1 MANPDRKGMEK
12 WQRIALAL
20 VLAGLSWF
28 GVQLPARADGVVRG
42 FYFFSAD
49 CSHCQAVAKDVLPGI
64 QSRFGAQLELRFFDI
79 REPANLKVLEAL
91 EARYGVSNPGV
102 PEAFIGQDVLVGEDA
117 MRTNLAGTIEKYL
130 AAGGVDFPTGDMP
143 VPVAEVSPTAEPTT
157 SAPVMNL
164 VYFYKGGCQECE
176 RAKYVLDTLSK
187 QYPSLQ
193 VLSLDIAQ
201 RADLNE
207 ALAERIGLPVSKR
220 LVTPAIF
227 IGDDALVGNEVT
239 LPRLQALL
247 DHYREAGAPPI
258 WQQVQTQAARE
269 TIAQRFRS
277 FGPLTVVGAGLID
290 GINPCAFAT
299 VVFFISY
306 LAFLGRR
313 RREILAVGAA
323 FTLGVFLTY
332 LLVGLGALKFVQA
345 LAGVSVLGRAIYG
358 LTAVLC
364 IGFAGVSVHDAWQAY
379 HGKPEAMQMRLPR
392 ALRQRVHRVIRE
404 NGAAPAFV
412 GIALVTGFVVSL
424 IELACTG
431 QVYLPTILF
440 VLGEPQLRLHA
451 ISYLVL
457 YNLVFVLPL
466 VVVFVV
472 AALGTSSTR
481 LATVVQRHTGTIKLL
496 TAAVF
501 ALLGAWMLTT
511 VL

>member
-1 MANPDRKGMEK
+1 
-12 WQRIALAL
+12 
-20 VLAGLSWF
+20 
-28 GVQLPARADGVVRG
+28 
-42 FYFFSAD
+42 
-49 CSHCQAVAKDVLPGI
+49 
-64 QSRFGAQLELRFFDI
+64 
-79 REPANLKVLEAL
+79 
-91 EARYGVSNPGV
+91 
-102 PEAFIGQDVLVGEDA
+102 
-117 MRTNLAGTIEKYL
+117 
-130 AAGGVDFPTGDMP
+130 
-143 VPVAEVSPTAEPTT
+143 
-157 SAPVMNL
+157 
-164 VYFYKGGCQECE
+164 
-176 RAKYVLDTLSK
+176 
-187 QYPSLQ
+187 
-193 VLSLDIAQ
+193 
-201 RADLNE
+201 
-207 ALAERIGLPVSKR
+207 
-220 LVTPAIF
+220 
-227 IGDDALVGNEVT
+227 
-239 LPRLQALL
+239 
-247 DHYREAGAPPI
+247 
-258 WQQVQTQAARE
+258 
-269 TIAQRFRS
+269 
-277 FGPLTVVGAGLID
+277 
-290 GINPCAFAT
+290 
-299 VVFFISY
+299 
-306 LAFLGRR
+306 
-313 RREILAVGAA
+313 VGAA